1 MYIYICIYI
10 HIYNIY
16 YIYIYIYIYIYKN
29 LPVYENRSGSS
40 NLLSNTV
47 KKYISVCLFKILI

>member
-1 MYIYICIYI
+1 MKFLNDIYSNTFYFWLI
-10 HIYNIY
+10 
-16 YIYIYIYIYIYKN
+16 IYIYIYVYTK
-29 LPVYENRSGSS
+29 LTVYENRSGSS

>member
-1 MYIYICIYI
+1 MYIYMYIYIYI
-10 HIYNIY
+10 HIHNIY
-16 YIYIYIYIYIYKN
+16 YIYIYIHKN
-29 LPVYENRSGSS
+29 LTVYENRSGSS